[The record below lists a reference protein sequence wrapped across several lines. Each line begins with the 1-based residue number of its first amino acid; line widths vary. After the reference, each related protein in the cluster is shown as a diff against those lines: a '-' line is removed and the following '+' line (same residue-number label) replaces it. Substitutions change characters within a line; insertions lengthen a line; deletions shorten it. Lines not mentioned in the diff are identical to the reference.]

1 MPRIAATLSEI
12 KGSKPHRTKLNS
24 LEIAPRL
31 ERVAY
36 PAQRLN
42 APVSTIYQMVKEGRI
57 PGVVKV
63 GRAIRFDVDKLEA
76 WIANGGD
83 AR

>member
-1 MPRIAATLSEI
+1 MPRIAARHDE
-12 KGSKPHRTKLNS
+12 SKAGRPHREKLNTP
-24 LEIAPRL
+24 EVAQRL

-42 APVSTIYQMVKEGRI
+42 APVSTIYQMVRDGRI

-63 GRAIRFDVDKLEA
+63 GRGIRFDVDKLEA

>member
-1 MPRIAATLSEI
+1 MTSRIAAQATHS
-12 KGSKPHRTKLNS
+12 KGDRPQRAS
-24 LEIAPRL
+24 RL
-31 ERVAY
+31 ERVSY
-36 PAQRLN
+36 PAQHLN
-42 APVSTIYQMVKEGRI
+42 APASTIYRLVAEGRI

-83 AR
+83 AK